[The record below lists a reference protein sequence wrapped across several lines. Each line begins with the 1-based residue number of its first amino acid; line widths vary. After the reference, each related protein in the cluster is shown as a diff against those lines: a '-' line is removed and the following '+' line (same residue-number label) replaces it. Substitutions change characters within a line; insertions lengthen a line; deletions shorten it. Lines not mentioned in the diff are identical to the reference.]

1 MIEEDLVE
9 SLADL
14 FLLDQQRDKLLALPR
29 WGEKKVDNLLSSIQK
44 TRESTT
50 LSSLLFAMAIP
61 GVGLTICKQLS
72 KKYRS
77 LSAIMRATESTL
89 REDGF
94 TANTTTAL
102 KEFFT
107 DAEHR
112 LLVEQLQEAGLFTEE

>member
-102 KEFFT
+102 KEFFA